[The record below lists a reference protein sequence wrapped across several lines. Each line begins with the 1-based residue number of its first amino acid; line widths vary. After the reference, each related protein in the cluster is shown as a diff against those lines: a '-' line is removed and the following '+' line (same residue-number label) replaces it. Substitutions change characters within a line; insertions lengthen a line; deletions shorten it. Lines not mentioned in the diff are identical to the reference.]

1 MSLKFLRNR
10 SMLSWTVLSA
20 VFVLFMKCDL
30 GAVLVLSNKSQEEI
44 NIKSYRFIG
53 FYRVLTFI
61 FCVRACL
68 SSSTAGHHQ

>member
-1 MSLKFLRNR
+1 
-10 SMLSWTVLSA
+10 
-20 VFVLFMKCDL
+20 MKCDL

-61 FCVRACL
+61 FCVRAYL